1 MRCRMGAI
9 SCITALRTVRR
20 DAEPADSTKASAR
33 RPLIIIWSPSG
44 GHHPGAELFASED
57 SAQDAVRGAGRDAHL
72 WYAGRKRAQRR
83 VQLGL
88 HAAGGDAFGDQL
100 TAGGSR
106 EERPNL
112 FGAIQHA
119 FDIGQENELPGAEGG
134 GAGDGHLIGVDVVYL
149 ALAVAGD
156 AGHYGHVAVGGQQ
169 VQERGVGFGDTTDG
183 AERGIQLLGLDK
195 EGINAGNSYS
205 QRPGTVEGGHEFVI
219 DAAGENFE
227 HGVDGFC
234 LLYTSDAA
242 DE

>member
-134 GAGDGHLIGVDVVYL
+134 GAGDGHVIGVDVVYL
-149 ALAVAGD
+149 ALAVACAAAFGARQLIFLTD
-156 AGHYGHVAVGGQQ
+156 V
-169 VQERGVGFGDTTDG
+169 EGVLDG
-183 AERGIQLLGLDK
+183 AKQVRPLLTGAASRQLIADGIATGGMQAKLNAALSALTAGVDVVRIASGARDGVLESILDG
-195 EGINAGNSYS
+195 ED
-205 QRPGTVEGGHEFVI
+205 PGTRM
-219 DAAGENFE
+219 
-227 HGVDGFC
+227 
-234 LLYTSDAA
+234 
-242 DE
+242 